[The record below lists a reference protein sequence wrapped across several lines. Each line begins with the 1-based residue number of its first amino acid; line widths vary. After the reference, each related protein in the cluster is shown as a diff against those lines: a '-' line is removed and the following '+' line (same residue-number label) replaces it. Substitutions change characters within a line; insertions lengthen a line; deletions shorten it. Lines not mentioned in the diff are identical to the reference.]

1 MPRKPRNP
9 SDGSPPRDAVLWTE
23 REVMAYTR
31 YSRPTLARKR
41 RDDPN
46 WPKPIRIGGPGGAL
60 RYKAQEVKDWVER
73 QPRV

>member
-1 MPRKPRNP
+1 
-9 SDGSPPRDAVLWTE
+9 
-23 REVMAYTR
+23 MAYTR